1 MSDEFDESR
10 FLSGDGFCIACHFV
24 EPGVSIAWN
33 DDADHACGLAGFRV
47 GADEI
52 NEGALCVGEF
62 DGLKEFRQVGLG
74 GGGLAELAAPP
85 VDIGEDAADVAG
97 EHADG
102 DCWGAFLGADV
113 VTREDHG
120 ARGGGLPAS
129 GNFPILWRGGS
140 CVLVSGGEGRF
151 GSFFGNA
158 IGRNF
163 LATAAGKQE

>member
-10 FLSGDGFCIACHFV
+10 FLSGDGFCVPCHFV

-62 DGLKEFRQVGLG
+62 DGLNEFGEVSLG
-74 GGGLAELAAPP
+74 GDGLAELAAPP

-97 EHADG
+97 EHTDG

-113 VTREDHG
+113 VTREYHG
-120 ARGGGLPAS
+120 AGGGGLPAS

-140 CVLVSGGEGRF
+140 CVLVIVGGGGF